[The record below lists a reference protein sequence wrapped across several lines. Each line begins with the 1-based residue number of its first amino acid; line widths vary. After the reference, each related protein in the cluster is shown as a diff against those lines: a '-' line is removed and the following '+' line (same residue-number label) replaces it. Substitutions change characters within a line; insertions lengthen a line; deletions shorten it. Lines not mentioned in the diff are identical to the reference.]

1 MKNDKQL
8 GLIILALGIAGILLT
23 IQIPIK
29 TFTDDPGPRVFP
41 YMGSI
46 ILVIS
51 GLGLF
56 LTRQKSTGDT
66 EPFLTREGWKRA
78 GIMTSLFIIY
88 SLALKVVG
96 FYIATPI
103 MVFFFYRQIA
113 GPEKTALLR
122 GIIYS
127 LVTFGAVYFVFS
139 KVLNSFLPPGM
150 IF

>member
-8 GLIILALGIAGILLT
+8 GLLILAIGIAGILLT
-23 IQIPIK
+23 MQIPVK

-41 YMGSI
+41 YFGSI

-51 GLGLF
+51 GLGML
-56 LTRQKSTGDT
+56 LTAKRKEGKSV
-66 EPFLTREGWKRA
+66 PFLTSEGWKRA

-88 SLALKVVG
+88 ALALRIVG
-96 FYIATPI
+96 FIVATPI

-113 GPEKTALLR
+113 GPGKAHLLR
-122 GIIYS
+122 GIAYS
-127 LVTFGAVYFVFS
+127 LITFGSVYLVFS
-139 KVLNSFLPPGM
+139 KVLNSFLPPG